1 MFNALKSQ
9 RISLQIL
16 LPFIGFLPFIG
27 LVIWP
32 ASGIPETHNVQGWLY
47 STYRELLASSPRLLL
62 YGSFAITALFSSY
75 LFWVNTRFELTGSR
89 TVLLSYMFLFVV
101 CTPLYNSYLHPAFL
115 GILIIFIGLTS
126 IFGIYHRSQHLTK
139 IFNGGMA
146 FGLAFL
152 CFPPFLVLIPI
163 FFLAIARLKQPGI
176 RDFIIFIF
184 GFLAVVWIYVAIL
197 FLNGSLGYEWTSIT
211 QWFELRHTWP
221 IPLSGSRPIQFAWF
235 IWIMLMLPMALVVSR
250 SKKDVGRRVNS
261 VLIQFLWLTPLLLIL
276 FERVSFEIWGLLSV
290 PMAVLFSLAVMN
302 TRKNW
307 ISNLMFL
314 SLLIFMILF
323 QLERFI

>member
-1 MFNALKSQ
+1 
-9 RISLQIL
+9 
-16 LPFIGFLPFIG
+16 
-27 LVIWP
+27 
-32 ASGIPETHNVQGWLY
+32 
-47 STYRELLASSPRLLL
+47 
-62 YGSFAITALFSSY
+62 
-75 LFWVNTRFELTGSR
+75 
-89 TVLLSYMFLFVV
+89 
-101 CTPLYNSYLHPAFL
+101 
-115 GILIIFIGLTS
+115 
-126 IFGIYHRSQHLTK
+126 
-139 IFNGGMA
+139 MA